1 MAEAD
6 PSTFV
11 PRRGRPSKKQVA
23 LIERAILETARRQF
37 LDEGYDSVSMEGI
50 AAATGVSK
58 GTLYARY
65 PSKDVLFVAVMEDSI
80 RNWSAL
86 AANEDHLLSDDIV
99 QRLRHHAL
107 VIARSLLWPDV
118 RAFQRLTLA
127 NSGRF
132 PELSRALYEQGY
144 LYIVRLIAADIRESA
159 KRDRRRV
166 RDAESVGQQLVAAI
180 TGWYI
185 QSSAIRDVSQKE
197 LEKFASRTVDLLIAA
212 RDAW

>member
-1 MAEAD
+1 
-6 PSTFV
+6 
-11 PRRGRPSKKQVA
+11 
-23 LIERAILETARRQF
+23 
-37 LDEGYDSVSMEGI
+37 MEGI

-144 LYIVRLIAADIRESA
+144 LYIVRLIAADIRDSA

>member
-86 AANEDHLLSDDIV
+86 AADEDHLLSDDIV

-107 VIARSLLWPDV
+107 VIARWLLWPDV

-144 LYIVRLIAADIRESA
+144 LYIVRLIAADIRDSA